1 MKRLYPAVSAS
12 GSIRLT
18 EWFQQFRAPLKQF
31 LAVRRGLVAADVD
44 DVAQEVFLRLLR
56 YDRAELVT
64 DPRGYLF
71 KVAANVASEWSM
83 RARSR
88 LPHQAGWLDDLA
100 GDTDLPAELESAERS
115 SEIHGA
121 LRALRPR
128 MREALR
134 LHFEEGLTHEA
145 IANRLGVTRRVVKRD
160 LADAY
165 AALRV
170 GLSRNEMSLT
180 QPAAPVAGALAKVR

>member
-18 EWFQQFRAPLKQF
+18 QWFQQFRAPLKQF
-31 LAVRRGLVAADVD
+31 LAVRRGLVEADVD

-56 YDRAELVT
+56 YDRAELVS

-88 LPHQAGWLDDLA
+88 LPHQPGWLDDLP
-100 GDTDLPAELESAERS
+100 GETDLPAELESAERN
-115 SEIHGA
+115 SELRSA

-128 MREALR
+128 MREILR
-134 LHFEEGLTHEA
+134 LHFEDGLTHEA
-145 IANRLGVTRRVVKRD
+145 IAARLGVTRRVVKRD
-160 LADAY
+160 IADAY
-165 AALRV
+165 AALRI
-170 GLSRNEMSLT
+170 GLSRNGTSLD
-180 QPAAPVAGALAKVR
+180 QPDAQVAARLARLR